1 MIRCAKCGKEI
12 HVAYTTAY
20 GVMLCGECHDDY
32 LMTDEG
38 KVEYLISIAVGECP
52 MSDYDADFL
61 GHVASCWRKYR
72 DQFAMSAAEIQ
83 LVEATAIRMG
93 LLDDED
99 ELDSLYHDCSE
110 AELRKMGCFDN
121 LNEED

>member
-12 HVAYTTAY
+12 HVAHTTAY
-20 GVMLCGECHDDY
+20 GELLCAECHDDY

-38 KVEYLISIAVGECP
+38 KVEYLFSIAVGECP
-52 MSDYDADFL
+52 ASDYDADFL
-61 GHVASCWRKYR
+61 GHVAECWKKYR
-72 DQFAMSAAEIQ
+72 DRFAMSESELR
-83 LVEATAIRMG
+83 LVEATAISMG

-99 ELDSLYHDCSE
+99 ETDSLYHDCSE
-110 AELRKMGCFDN
+110 DELRKMGCFDN